1 MFQDHLDRRATREQ
15 RIEALADADQVA
27 HLRAE
32 PGHTRGLATVFG
44 QVRVTRTCPNTVA
57 RPRVWPGSALRWAT
71 WSASAS
77 ASIRCSRVARRQ
89 HERAEPEISW
99 APRDEHQRID
109 HELAQANRVL
119 GTAEM
124 IYAKIEQTLNQA
136 LDLLSRCDEVYRLG
150 GPQIRRWANQCFF
163 EKLLISDGEVVAA
176 VLREPWATLVAE
188 DFQARMAR
196 NTANPDHDSFGRG
209 SDMMTL
215 VPPAGFEP
223 AAHGLGNRCSIP

>member
-1 MFQDHLDRRATREQ
+1 VELD
-15 RIEALADADQVA
+15 
-27 HLRAE
+27 
-32 PGHTRGLATVFG
+32 
-44 QVRVTRTCPNTVA
+44 
-57 RPRVWPGSALRWAT
+57 
-71 WSASAS
+71 
-77 ASIRCSRVARRQ
+77 RQ

-99 APRDEHQRID
+99 ARTRVTELQHERQRLARGVVTGTIPGDLARDEHQRID
-109 HELAQANRVL
+109 HELEQANRVL

-124 IYAKIEQTLNQA
+124 IYAKIEQTLNKA
-136 LDLLSRCDEVYRLG
+136 LELLSRCDEVYRLG

-196 NTANPDHDSFGRG
+196 NTTNPDHDSFGRG

-223 AAHGLGNRCSIP
+223 AAHGLGNRFRHVCDLRL